1 MTSLDW
7 DKYISTF
14 CMGTKKYLL
23 NDNMSNL
30 HKARQKLKR
39 YNDMFILLL
48 IYSVYPWICS
58 LFCRLI
64 LSFIRRRTIRYTINF
79 VMFLLATQLLYLRS
93 HIAREVWSNALGMCL
108 NWLKKLS
115 AFVINWLH
123 TIFEIVKLHYL
134 IIKNKFL
141 CIVSVSILL

>member
-39 YNDMFILLL
+39 YNDIFILLL
-48 IYSVYPWICS
+48 IYFCLS
-58 LFCRLI
+58 LNMFPHCRFI

-79 VMFLLATQLLYLRS
+79 VLFLLATQLLYLRS

-115 AFVINWLH
+115 AFVIN
-123 TIFEIVKLHYL
+123 
-134 IIKNKFL
+134 
-141 CIVSVSILL
+141 